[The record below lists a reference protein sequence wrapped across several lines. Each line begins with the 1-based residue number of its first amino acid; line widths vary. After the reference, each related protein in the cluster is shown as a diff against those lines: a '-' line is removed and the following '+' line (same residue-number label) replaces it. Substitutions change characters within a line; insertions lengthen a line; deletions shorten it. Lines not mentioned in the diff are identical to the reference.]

1 MPGSSWRARAPTGL
15 ELQNH
20 LQALKEKSNSDS
32 NAHARRMASGR
43 RRRQAAAGRG
53 PASLASYELTVAHR
67 EAKLSEAIVRLGDAD
82 AQPDPSTCKNDCVN
96 CCTDCDYDDIAPPD
110 DTAYYS
116 QPGSYYAPQ

>member
-1 MPGSSWRARAPTGL
+1 MWRFRGEAALNTSCALVTGTYW
-15 ELQNH
+15 EY
-20 LQALKEKSNSDS
+20 E
-32 NAHARRMASGR
+32 
-43 RRRQAAAGRG
+43 
-53 PASLASYELTVAHR
+53 SY
-67 EAKLSEAIVRLGDAD
+67 AKLSEAIVRLGDAD

>member
-1 MPGSSWRARAPTGL
+1 MWYSHWAASRA
-15 ELQNH
+15 LQ
-20 LQALKEKSNSDS
+20 
-32 NAHARRMASGR
+32 R
-43 RRRQAAAGRG
+43 
-53 PASLASYELTVAHR
+53 
-67 EAKLSEAIVRLGDAD
+67 RLGDAD